1 MTLEGVLALTN
12 PLTLRGRG
20 QRGLVVSLSVIAGAS
35 MRTDPMREIFDRTE
49 ELTNAIATASGCTG
63 ALSLLQDQIKAE
75 PPDLL
80 TQASAVASAID
91 MYLAVAR
98 RHADGIARLTFDQP
112 ET

>member
-1 MTLEGVLALTN
+1 M
-12 PLTLRGRG
+12 
-20 QRGLVVSLSVIAGAS
+20 Q
-35 MRTDPMREIFDRTE
+35 TDPMQEIYDRAE
-49 ELTNAIATASGCTG
+49 ELADAIDTGSGCTG
-63 ALSLLQDQIKAE
+63 ALSLLLDQVKAE
-75 PPDLL
+75 LPDLL